1 MNRFT
6 QNSNNMRFLG
16 SSLTS
21 MGILLAISVAISFTF
36 PFPWSLAVVVG
47 IFLLLDFYL
56 IRKASR
62 KMRNG
67 YSENSVFDSL
77 SSLFN
82 SGGGMAS
89 NGSLK
94 YYCISCGAQH
104 KQVSCPK
111 CGSKMERVES

>member
-1 MNRFT
+1 MNRFS
-6 QNSNNMRFLG
+6 QNDNMQFLG
-16 SSLTS
+16 SLLTW
-21 MGILLAISVAISFTF
+21 MGILLAISVAISFIL
-36 PFPWSLAVVVG
+36 PFSWSLAVVVG

-82 SGGGMAS
+82 SGGGMAN

-94 YYCISCGAQH
+94 YYCISWGVQH

-111 CGSKMERVES
+111 CGSKIERVGS

>member
-1 MNRFT
+1 MNRFS
-6 QNSNNMRFLG
+6 QNGNMRFLG
-16 SSLTS
+16 SLLTW
-21 MGILLAISVAISFTF
+21 MGISLAISVAVSFIF
-36 PFPWSLAVVVG
+36 PFPWSLAIAIG

-56 IRKASR
+56 IRKVSR
-62 KMRNG
+62 KMRDG
-67 YSENSVFDSL
+67 YSENSVFDPL

-82 SGGGMAS
+82 SGGGMAN

-111 CGSKMERVES
+111 CGSKMKRVRS

>member
-1 MNRFT
+1 MNRFS
-6 QNSNNMRFLG
+6 QNGNMRFLG
-16 SSLTS
+16 SLLTW
-21 MGILLAISVAISFTF
+21 MGISLAISVAVSFIF
-36 PFPWSLAVVVG
+36 PFPWSLAIAIG

-56 IRKASR
+56 IRKVSR
-62 KMRNG
+62 KMRDG

-82 SGGGMAS
+82 SGGGMAN

-111 CGSKMERVES
+111 CGSKMKKIGS